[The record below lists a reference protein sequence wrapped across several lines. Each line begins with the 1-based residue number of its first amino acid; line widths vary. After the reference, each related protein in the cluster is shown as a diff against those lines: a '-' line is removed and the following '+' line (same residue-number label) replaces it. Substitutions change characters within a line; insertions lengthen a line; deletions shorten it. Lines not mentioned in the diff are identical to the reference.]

1 MSEKENKMDELR
13 KAAEPLLKL
22 INENYNPHVTVIIT
36 PTSVELLDGKISI
49 PKIFDFVKD

>member
-13 KAAEPLLKL
+13 KASEPLLKL